1 MDQEKYKIL
10 KLIEE
15 KKLNADEAARLLDA
29 LDAAGGSAESA
40 RSTSGRSTTNG
51 RGGRILHLKVSDLT
65 TGKVKVNLSIP
76 VGIAHVIKS
85 LIPPQEMERMEK
97 SGLKFNAIMEAISGD
112 TIGKLFDIE
121 DEDHHAHV
129 EISIE

>member
-1 MDQEKYKIL
+1 MDQEKHRIL

-15 KKLNADEAARLLDA
+15 KKLTAAEAARLFDA
-29 LDAAGGSAESA
+29 LDAAGTSAESA
-40 RSTSGRSTTNG
+40 RPSSGRPANG

-65 TGKVKVNLSIP
+65 TGKLKVNLSIP

-97 SGLKFNAIMEAISGD
+97 SGLKFNAIMEAIGGD
-112 TIGKLFDIE
+112 TVGPLFNIE
-121 DEDHHAHV
+121 DEEHHAHV